1 MNSRGGAETGGL
13 RPTNRF
19 DEEVEMY
26 TRNVRIKLRAN
37 SGPEFRRLLEEKI
50 VPLLRTQ
57 KGFKHEI
64 TLLTSQRNEAIAISF
79 WDNQENADA
88 YNHVA
93 YLDVLRAL
101 SNVIESLPIV
111 ETFELVDST
120 FHENTANAA

>member
-1 MNSRGGAETGGL
+1 MNIRSGAETCRL
-13 RPTNRF
+13 RRTNRF

-37 SGPEFRRLLEEKI
+37 SGPEFRRLLEQKI
-50 VPLLRTQ
+50 IPLLRTQ
-57 KGFKHEI
+57 KGFQDEI
-64 TLLTSQRNEAIAISF
+64 MLVASERNEAIAISF

>member
-13 RPTNRF
+13 RRINRF

-37 SGPEFRRLLEEKI
+37 SVPEFRRILEEKI

-57 KGFKHEI
+57 RGFQDEI

>member
-1 MNSRGGAETGGL
+1 MNSRGGAETGGV
-13 RPTNRF
+13 RRINRF

-37 SGPEFRRLLEEKI
+37 SGPEFRRLVEQRI

-57 KGFKHEI
+57 KGFQDEI
-64 TLLTSQRNEAIAISF
+64 ILLASQRNEAIAISF

-101 SNVIESLPIV
+101 SKVVEGMPIV
-111 ETFELVDST
+111 ETFEVVDST
-120 FHENTANAA
+120 FDEIAASAA

>member
-13 RPTNRF
+13 RRINRF

-37 SGPEFRRLLEEKI
+37 SVPEFRCLLEQKI
-50 VPLLRTQ
+50 IPLLRTQ
-57 KGFKHEI
+57 KGFQDEI
-64 TLLTSQRNEAIAISF
+64 TLLTAERNEAIAISF

-101 SNVIESLPIV
+101 SKVIESLPIV

-120 FHENTANAA
+120 FHETTANAA